1 MTAGATGAGHHRRRQ
16 HGNPFN
22 IRGPIDAPD
31 WATVFGRVA
40 PFAVDVGF
48 GRGAFLLEL
57 GRRHPEWNVVG
68 LEIRKHLVDEVN
80 ERAAAMGLRNVHAVL
95 ANANLHLEELLPPAS
110 VAFVS
115 VTFPDPWSKKRH
127 QKRRV
132 VNPEWARALL
142 GRLAPGAEVHAMT
155 DYEPVAVQIREVLE
169 ATPGLFN
176 VDGPGAMATASTTGI
191 ESERER
197 SHTRRGEPIY
207 RLRFRFGGG

>member
-1 MTAGATGAGHHRRRQ
+1 MISDTPGSGHHRRRQ

-22 IRGPIDAPD
+22 IRGPLAAPD
-31 WATVFGRVA
+31 WPALFSRAA

-80 ERAAAMGLRNVHAVL
+80 ERAAALELRNVHAVL
-95 ANANLHLEELLPPAS
+95 ANANLHIEELLPPAS

-115 VTFPDPWSKKRH
+115 VNFPDPWYKKRH
-127 QKRRV
+127 HKRRV

-155 DYEPVAVQIREVLE
+155 DYEPVGLQILAVLE
-169 ATPGLFN
+169 ATPGLVN
-176 VDGPGAMATASTTGI
+176 LDGAGAMAATSTTGI
-191 ESERER
+191 ESEREV

-207 RLRFRFGGG
+207 RLRFRYEPG

>member
-1 MTAGATGAGHHRRRQ
+1 MIPDAPGSGHHRRRQ

-22 IRGPIDAPD
+22 IRGPVATPD
-31 WATVFGRVA
+31 WPTLFGRTA

-68 LEIRKHLVDEVN
+68 LEIRKHLVDEAN
-80 ERAAAMGLRNVHAVL
+80 ERAAALGLRNVHAVL

-115 VTFPDPWSKKRH
+115 VNFPDPWYKKRH
-127 QKRRV
+127 HKRRV
-132 VNPEWARALL
+132 VNPGWAQALL
-142 GRLAPGAEVHAMT
+142 GRLLPSAEVHTMT
-155 DYEPVAVQIREVLE
+155 DYEPVGVQIREVLE
-169 ATPGLFN
+169 ATPGLVN
-176 VDGPGAMATASTTGI
+176 LDGAGRMAAESTTGI

-207 RLRFRFGGG
+207 RLRFRLAG